1 MAATADD
8 LERQATSD
16 GFWDDNERAQ
26 KVLKEKGQIERVVN
40 DWRELSRLRDDV
52 GAAIELGEELGDPS
66 LADEAAQQLAAV
78 DEKLK
83 ALEVRRILSAPEDK
97 MDAIV
102 EINAGAGGTD
112 AADFADMLVRMYA
125 RWAERQGLQTE
136 VLDLS
141 PAEPYGIR
149 AR

>member
-26 KVLKEKGQIERVVN
+26 RVLKEKGQLERVVN
-40 DWRELSRLRDDV
+40 DWRELARLRDDV

-66 LADEAAQQLAAV
+66 LADEAVQQLDRV

-83 ALEVRRILSAPEDK
+83 SLEIRRILSAEEDK

-112 AADFADMLVRMYA
+112 AADFADMLVRMY
-125 RWAERQGLQTE
+125 
-136 VLDLS
+136 
-141 PAEPYGIR
+141 
-149 AR
+149 